1 LKTFSKAGKDFKQN
15 EDFQESQNQWLKVQQ
30 EK

>member
-1 LKTFSKAGKDFKQN
+1 MFSKVGKDFKQN
-15 EDFQESQNQWLKVQQ
+15 EDFQESQNQWLKVQR